1 MPAVDL
7 DKVTQQVL
15 YNCDISDGQNAGMF
29 SICGLALRLRD
40 LYKWENKLPPWEERD
55 SADVLAWIEERENRW
70 EQYSEKDFVD
80 LTIGGKNFD
89 PFDTLGINALLEPLH
104 LYYGAGYARSLKPT
118 FFLAAIVEKTS
129 FNGDIV
135 YTLAREMARDLLTIP
150 ALTQDGCVL
159 LRQECARYFIWD
171 KIFYINKSGRPALR
185 FALDRCGLKTQQ
197 PKAVQRHLTG
207 IVAAQKEI
215 YIYHEIGE
223 LHDTVFEGDTWRQI
237 IAAFP
242 ASPVEHL
249 ARAIKDLAAD
259 TNAFGTLQH
268 IIKNRQ
274 AVSLAFYVAFLEGLV
289 RAFFPELPVAFEQ
302 FMRTGDWE
310 IIDHAVARG
319 YRTAVDHA
327 QLITEFYQ
335 AGMRKKDLPS
345 AAKQI
350 QQRLL
355 GKYMKH

>member
-1 MPAVDL
+1 MTAADL
-7 DKVTQQVL
+7 KKITHQVL
-15 YNCDISDGQNAGMF
+15 YNCDISDAHHAGMF

-55 SADVLAWIEERENRW
+55 SAEVLEWIEVRENRW
-70 EQYSEKDFVD
+70 EQYSQKDFVELSID
-80 LTIGGKNFD
+80 GKKFD
-89 PFDTLGINALLEPLH
+89 PFDTIGINKLLEPKH

-118 FFLAAIVEKTS
+118 FFLAAIGEKTTIDG
-129 FNGDIV
+129 NTV
-135 YTLAREMARDLLTIP
+135 YILEREMARDLLTIP

-159 LRQECARYFIWD
+159 LRQETARFFIWD
-171 KIFYINKSGRPALR
+171 KIFYINKSARPALR
-185 FALDRCGLKTQQ
+185 FALQRWGLGDLQ
-197 PKAVQRHLTG
+197 PEAVRQHLTG

-249 ARAIKDLAAD
+249 ARAVKDLAAD
-259 TNAFGTLQH
+259 TNAFGTLQY
-268 IIKNRQ
+268 IVKNRQ
-274 AVSLAFYVAFLEGLV
+274 AVMLAFYVAFLEGLV
-289 RAFFPELPVAFEQ
+289 KEFFPELPVAFQQ
-302 FMRTGDWE
+302 FMQTGDWE
-310 IIDHAVARG
+310 VIEHAVAGG
-319 YRTAVDHA
+319 YRTATDHA
-327 QLITEFYQ
+327 RLITEIYQ
-335 AGMRKKDLPS
+335 TGVRKKDLAS

-355 GKYMKH
+355 GKYMQH